1 MTDVMAIGSWRNN
14 AEMIADMPKLGYL
27 NERWITLDPTY
38 GRGKFWTKWRPTNLT
53 TSDLDPASPAEH
65 HWDFTDTGQPSDAYD
80 AVVFDPPYKLN
91 GTSTGKGSSAM
102 DAGYGVAGDYMP
114 WQAKHDLI
122 RDGIS
127 ECVRVLRPRHLLL
140 LKCMDQVCSGDVR
153 WQTDEFTRHTE
164 SLGCAKVDEFH
175 IPSHRAQP
183 AGRRQVHARR
193 NYSTLLIFRKGKR

>member
-1 MTDVMAIGSWRNN
+1 MSDVMAIGSWRNN
-14 AEMIADMPKLGYL
+14 AELIADMPRLGYL
-27 NERWITLDPTY
+27 DERWITLDPTY
-38 GRGKFWTKWRPTNLT
+38 GQGKFWTKWRPTNLI
-53 TSDLDPASPAEH
+53 TSDLDPACGVVEH
-65 HWDFTDTGQPSDAYD
+65 NFTALPHMDSVFD

-102 DAGYGVAGDYMP
+102 DASYGVAGDYLP

-122 RDGIS
+122 RAGIS

-140 LKCMDQVCSGDVR
+140 LKCVDQVCSGDVR
-153 WQTDEFTRHTE
+153 WQTDEFTRHAE

-193 NYSTLLIFRKGKR
+193 NYSTLLIFRKGKP